1 MPVISFVQPKGGAGK
16 STAALVLAT
25 ELAKGSKVTLIDAD
39 PNRPMV
45 KWQKRGGEAANLTI
59 VENDDEVA
67 LLDDIRAA
75 AQTTP
80 FVLVDLEGTRNLANA
95 YAISMSDF
103 VVIPCQGST
112 LDSDEASR
120 AVRLIRNEETR
131 LGRNIPHAIMLTKIS
146 PAIRTRTL
154 KHIEDDFIAGE
165 VDVMTAC
172 LFERDAF
179 RALFS
184 FAATLDQLDPSEV
197 SGLDKA
203 RANARAFAL
212 EVVTRLQ
219 EGEKAK
225 KKGAAA

>member
-1 MPVISFVQPKGGAGK
+1 MK
-16 STAALVLAT
+16 S
-25 ELAKGSKVTLIDAD
+25 
-39 PNRPMV
+39 R
-45 KWQKRGGEAANLTI
+45 QK
-59 VENDDEVA
+59 
-67 LLDDIRAA
+67 
-75 AQTTP
+75 
-80 FVLVDLEGTRNLANA
+80 
-95 YAISMSDF
+95 
-103 VVIPCQGST
+103 
-112 LDSDEASR
+112 
-120 AVRLIRNEETR
+120 
-131 LGRNIPHAIMLTKIS
+131 
-146 PAIRTRTL
+146 TL

-219 EGEKAK
+219 AGEKAK